1 MKWVSLVVCLGWE
14 SVTTFCFVGSWER
27 LQRSHWGCCCEVV
40 LGWGSTSGANLGCFI
55 LPSPWKKS
63 SAFWVRKGWGSF
75 LCLAIMLRESWKQL
89 TCQSSGVFCVLLAQ
103 ESESTEFRIVVSVQ
117 PLCAA
122 GLPKLRS
129 QAADRPPPAARL
141 PAASATCARMQRAA
155 CSARCP
161 TSRIC
166 PSFFLLKILPRRKK
180 FAAWMRSRT
189 GRGLGGYTGIFTSSY
204 PDLGSC
210 LSSFSI
216 PGRQPEKKSLS
227 SATGQSC
234 SQRSLCYTRVLFLS
248 DETPLPKPWRTWLW
262 KCQAGSARGEFLL
275 VRSVLTPASSCPT
288 AFLSLLLWRERK
300 QARCGG
306 ASS

>member
-166 PSFFLLKILPRRKK
+166 PFFF
-180 FAAWMRSRT
+180 FAQNPPAEEEVCCVDEESH
-189 GRGLGGYTGIFTSSY
+189 
-204 PDLGSC
+204 
-210 LSSFSI
+210 
-216 PGRQPEKKSLS
+216 
-227 SATGQSC
+227 GQ
-234 SQRSLCYTRVLFLS
+234 
-248 DETPLPKPWRTWLW
+248 
-262 KCQAGSARGEFLL
+262 GARGIYWDFHFKLPWLGKLFVLL
-275 VRSVLTPASSCPT
+275 
-288 AFLSLLLWRERK
+288 
-300 QARCGG
+300 
-306 ASS
+306 